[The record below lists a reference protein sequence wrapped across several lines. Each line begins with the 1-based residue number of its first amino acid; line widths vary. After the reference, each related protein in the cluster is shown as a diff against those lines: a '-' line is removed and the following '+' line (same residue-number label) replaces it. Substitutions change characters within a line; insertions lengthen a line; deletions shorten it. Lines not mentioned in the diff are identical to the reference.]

1 MADLI
6 LVEGHTATGKS
17 FSIRNCDPKQTAVIN
32 GDMKRLPFA
41 GAKTFQKVLKPD
53 GVTQSIKGNM
63 VYVNKMLNPTKSMA
77 SVKQELKQPRYQ
89 KPGIYEYIRLYH
101 DLRPDIKLVLV
112 DTISHAMLES
122 VMRDLYMDDWNK
134 FKVFAEEFYEI
145 VQMIKGLSREDFMVV
160 IYAHVEY
167 EKDDNDNLVAQLKI
181 PAGKFTREAI
191 VPESHFTVVLH
202 SDVVPTEDGPEY
214 IFWTQNVNGKTTA
227 KSPAG
232 MFPDVKIDND
242 IDYAVRCYN
251 AFYEGEDIPEA
262 NEEDTEQAS
271 EEPKEKTG
279 QKKQEKKEEPVDDE
293 SF

>member
-17 FSIRNCDPKQTAVIN
+17 FSIRNCDPKSTAVIN
-32 GDMKRLPFA
+32 GDMKRLPFS
-41 GAKTFQKVLKPD
+41 GANEFKKVMKPD

-63 VYVNKMLNPTKSMA
+63 VYANRMLNPTKNIS

-101 DLRPDIKLVLV
+101 DVRPEIKVVLI

-122 VMRDLYMDDWNK
+122 VMRDLYMDDWSK

-145 VQMIKGLSREDFMVV
+145 VQMIKKLPREDFMVI

-167 EKDDNDNLVAQLKI
+167 EKDDDDNLVAQFKI

-191 VPESHFTVVLH
+191 VPESHFTTVLH
-202 SDVVPTEDGPEY
+202 SDVLPTEDGPEY

-232 MFPDVKIDND
+232 MFPDVKIPND
-242 IDYAVRCYN
+242 IDYAIKCYY
-251 AFYEGEDIPEA
+251 AFYEGEDIPDQQEK
-262 NEEDTEQAS
+262 
-271 EEPKEKTG
+271 EPKAKTENKKKTD
-279 QKKQEKKEEPVDDE
+279 QKKQEEKEEPVDDE